1 MIHIGNLIKVR
12 LHEQGHTVIWLAASL
27 NYTRVNIYKI
37 FNRESMDTDLLY
49 RISCLLQ
56 HDFFDDLSKSY
67 HQEDKNS

>member
-12 LHEQGHTVIWLAASL
+12 LHEQGHTVTWFAANL

-37 FNRESMDTDLLY
+37 FNRESIDTDLLY

-56 HDFFDDLSKSY
+56 HDFFDDLSRSY
-67 HQEDKNS
+67 HQEH

>member
-12 LHEQGHTVIWLAASL
+12 LHEQGRTVTWFAASL

-37 FNRESMDTDLLY
+37 FNRESIDTDLLY

-67 HQEDKNS
+67 HQQH